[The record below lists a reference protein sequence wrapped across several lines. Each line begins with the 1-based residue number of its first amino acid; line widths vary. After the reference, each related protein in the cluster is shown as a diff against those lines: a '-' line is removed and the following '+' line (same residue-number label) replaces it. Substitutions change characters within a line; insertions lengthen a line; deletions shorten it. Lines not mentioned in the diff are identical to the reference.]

1 MASEKLRIIARLE
14 SKPEKVAELREVLLG
29 LLAPTREEAGCIR
42 YEMLENQA
50 DPTEFTF
57 TEEWTDAAALAAH
70 FESDHIRNALARFP
84 DLLAKELDLRR
95 YSLVG

>member
-1 MASEKLRIIARLE
+1 
-14 SKPEKVAELREVLLG
+14 
-29 LLAPTREEAGCIR
+29 
-42 YEMLENQA
+42 MLENQA